1 MTAVWGLDLHV
12 GRVQSRKAGK
22 MAGEAAAAGGARE
35 AADAPP
41 KKLQLKPQVVR
52 IEVLGDEKVGKTSL
66 ICSLVSRHFSEK
78 VPSVLLNVQIPAEE
92 SDENVI
98 ISITDTSCASASASA
113 CGPAHHPL
121 AADAL
126 LP

>member
-1 MTAVWGLDLHV
+1 
-12 GRVQSRKAGK
+12 
-22 MAGEAAAAGGARE
+22 MAGEATAAVGGPSAPE
-35 AADAPP
+35 ASAPAAKRP
-41 KKLQLKPQVVR
+41 LKPQVVR

-98 ISITDTSCASASASA
+98 ISITDTSCASRSGSAARWAS
-113 CGPAHHPL
+113 L
-121 AADAL
+121 
-126 LP
+126 

>member
-1 MTAVWGLDLHV
+1 MKVDWLKRREKDKLGVRVVCRYISRWKEARMAVTATSKPVRGD
-12 GRVQSRKAGK
+12 
-22 MAGEAAAAGGARE
+22 EAEPARE
-35 AADAPP
+35 
-41 KKLQLKPQVVR
+41 KLPLKPQVVR

-98 ISITDTSCASASASA
+98 ISITDTSCA
-113 CGPAHHPL
+113 
-121 AADAL
+121 
-126 LP
+126 